1 MEFIVETV
9 KVLYYYFFFALLAFD
24 LVELQLGNKAKAKQ
38 NESMVHF
45 EYLIIRGWSTLY
57 IG

>member
-9 KVLYYYFFFALLAFD
+9 KVLYYYFFALLAFD

-38 NESMVHF
+38 NEA
-45 EYLIIRGWSTLY
+45 WSILN
-57 IG
+57 I